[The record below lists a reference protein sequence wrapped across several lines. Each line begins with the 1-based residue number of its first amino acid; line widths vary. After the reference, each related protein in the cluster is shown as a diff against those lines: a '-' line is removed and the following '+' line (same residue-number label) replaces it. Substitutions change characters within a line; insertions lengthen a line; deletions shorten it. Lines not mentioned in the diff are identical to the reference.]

1 MRDGRIILSEK
12 HGVNP
17 SLMLCPYCGKETG
30 IALFGKL
37 KGDKEAPK
45 NVVGNDL
52 CDECKKK
59 VENGF
64 VLIIEA
70 RQTKDGIELLRR
82 RAEIKK
88 EFISKNVDT
97 SKGVLFADSDIFDSI
112 EKETKSDS

>member
-1 MRDGRIILSEK
+1 MRSNGITLSKK

-30 IALFGKL
+30 IALFGRL
-37 KGDKEAPK
+37 KGDEEAPK
-45 NVVGNDL
+45 NVIGNDL

-82 RAEIKK
+82 RAEIGK
-88 EFISKNVDT
+88 EFISDNVDT
-97 SKGVLFADSDIFDSI
+97 SNGFVFADSDLFDDM
-112 EKETKSDS
+112 EKIINN

>member
-1 MRDGRIILSEK
+1 MRDGGITLSEK
-12 HGVNP
+12 HGINP

-37 KGDKEAPK
+37 KGDEEAPK
-45 NVVGNDL
+45 NIIGNDL
-52 CDECKKK
+52 CGECKEK

-82 RAEIKK
+82 RAEISK
-88 EFISKNVDT
+88 EFVSDNVDV
-97 SKGVLFADSDIFDSI
+97 SRGFVFADSDLFDAM
-112 EKETKSDS
+112 EKEEK

>member
-1 MRDGRIILSEK
+1 MSKK

-45 NVVGNDL
+45 NVIGNGL
-52 CDECKKK
+52 CDDCKKK
-59 VENGF
+59 VEDGL

-70 RQTKDGIELLRR
+70 EQTSDGIKLLRR
-82 RAEIKK
+82 RAEISK
-88 EFISKNVDT
+88 EYISNNVDT
-97 SKGVLFADSDIFDSI
+97 SNGFVFADSDIFDAM
-112 EKETKSDS
+112 KKNRK

>member
-1 MRDGRIILSEK
+1 MRDEGIILSEK

-17 SLMLCPYCGKETG
+17 SLILCPYCGKETG

-45 NVVGNDL
+45 KVVGDEL

-59 VENGF
+59 VKDGL

-70 RQTKDGIELLRR
+70 RQTEDGIELLGR
-82 RAEIKK
+82 RAEISK
-88 EFISKNVDT
+88 EFISKNIDI
-97 SKGVLFADSDIFDSI
+97 SKGVLLADSDTFDAM
-112 EKETKSDS
+112 EKETESNS

>member
-1 MRDGRIILSEK
+1 MRSGGITLSEK

-17 SLMLCPYCGKETG
+17 SLMLCPYCGKEIG

-45 NVVGNDL
+45 NVIGNDL

-82 RAEIKK
+82 RAEISK
-88 EFISKNVDT
+88 EFIGDNVNT
-97 SKGVLFADSDIFDSI
+97 SNGFVFADSDLFDAI
-112 EKETKSDS
+112 EKEEK